1 MDGKVGVEASFDW
14 HLTWVKA
21 ERRDG
26 NVIVL
31 VSLKRYCWVVLAR
44 VSLMWPNQRRDMLI
58 DGCGVG
64 RWPGWV
70 V

>member
-1 MDGKVGVEASFDW
+1 
-14 HLTWVKA
+14 
-21 ERRDG
+21 
-26 NVIVL
+26 VL